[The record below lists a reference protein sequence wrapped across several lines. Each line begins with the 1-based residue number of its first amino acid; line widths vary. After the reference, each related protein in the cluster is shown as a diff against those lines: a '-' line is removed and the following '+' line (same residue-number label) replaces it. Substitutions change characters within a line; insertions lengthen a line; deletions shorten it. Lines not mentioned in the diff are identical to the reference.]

1 MTFGGGYSTSNL
13 PQFTVSHSIARSLE
27 NPNTP
32 LDPDFDDGEG
42 SNWYG
47 GDGYQADTGV
57 KVTRKNAMGYT
68 PYYRSLSLISG
79 DAGRCP
85 LVVYRKVIEEYG
97 EGKEKA
103 TDHPAYKLLRRRP
116 NKDMTANVWKE
127 TMLLH
132 ACDKGNGYSL
142 IIRKNKLP
150 DEIRLLDPDR
160 TWPIRYKG
168 ELYYAHQMQDG
179 NLIKLPAADVIHI
192 KNVSWDG
199 LSGMGWREIGKETLG
214 LGIASRKFSTRFY
227 KRGAVPSVVLEVPG
241 KMNPKVA
248 RQLRND
254 WEKLQAGLENMHRTA
269 ILQQGTKAHVLSQ
282 SAKDSQM
289 SEMQLFNVRMTS
301 TLTGVPPHKLGDPT
315 RQGYNSVAADNQS
328 YLDEALDIWL
338 GRLEEECED
347 KLLSDKEKEDESYC
361 IEFNRAIFLQADLS
375 ARYAA
380 YGVAKQNRF
389 MTTNEI
395 RARENLN
402 PLEDGDELDAT
413 AQVQPTQP
421 NDSGEGAGEQEPAPE
436 ESDDGE
442 SDDES

>member
-1 MTFGGGYSTSNL
+1 MNFGQSLSTAYGPSVV
-13 PQFTVSHSIARSLE
+13 TSRGLE

-32 LDPDFDDGEG
+32 LDPDYDDGEG
-42 SNWYG
+42 GGSWI
-47 GDGYQADTGV
+47 GDGDIRSDTGV
-57 KVTRKNAMGYT
+57 KVTRKTAMGYT

-79 DAGRCP
+79 DGGRCP
-85 LVVYRKVIEEYG
+85 LVVYKKVTESYG
-97 EGKEKA
+97 EGKEKD
-103 TDHPAYKLLRRRP
+103 TEHPAYKLLRRRP

-142 IIRKNKLP
+142 IVRKGGVP

-160 TWPIRYKG
+160 TWPIRYQG
-168 ELYYAHQMQDG
+168 ELYYAHQLQDG
-179 NLIKLPAADVIHI
+179 KFIKIPSADVIHI

-227 KRGAVPSVVLEVPG
+227 RRGAVPSVVLEVPG

-248 RQLRND
+248 RQLRSD
-254 WEKLQAGLENMHRTA
+254 WEKLQSGLDNMHRSA

-289 SEMQLFNVRMTS
+289 SEMQMFNVRMTS

-347 KLLSDKEKEDESYC
+347 KLLSEEEKNGETHC
-361 IEFNRAIFLQADLS
+361 IEFNRKIFLQADIS

-380 YGVAKQNRF
+380 YGVGKQNRF
-389 MTTNEI
+389 LTTNEI
-395 RARENLN
+395 RAYENLN
-402 PLEDGDELDAT
+402 PLEGGDELDAT
-413 AQVQPTQP
+413 AQVQPKQP
-421 NDSGEGAGEQEPAPE
+421 DGTGAGAAEKQPAPTE
-436 ESDDGE
+436 QDNGDDNE
-442 SDDES
+442 P